1 VASAT
6 SPPKHSARP
15 APPRKR
21 RYRERSGLAAALDVV
36 GERWTLLI
44 VRELLRAPKRYGQ
57 LLDALPGIGT
67 NLLVNR
73 LRELEAAGV
82 LGRVLAPSPQSAV
95 VYELS
100 ERGRALQPTV
110 DALQAWG
117 DANSDSLNGRTE
129 TRPMRQGEARRQAPR
144 QQDHPPSV
152 AR

>member
-1 VASAT
+1 VARAT
-6 SPPKHSARP
+6 APPRHSARP

-44 VRELLRAPKRYGQ
+44 VRELLGSPRRYGQ
-57 LLDALPGIGT
+57 LLEALPGIGT

-73 LRELEAAGV
+73 LRDLEAAGV
-82 LGRVLAPSPQSAV
+82 IDRVLAPAPQSAV

-100 ERGRALQPTV
+100 DRGRALQPTV

-117 DANSDSLNGRTE
+117 EANCAAPDRRASADGGRALPRGDA
-129 TRPMRQGEARRQAPR
+129 A
-144 QQDHPPSV
+144 
-152 AR
+152 

>member
-1 VASAT
+1 VARAT
-6 SPPKHSARP
+6 TPPKHSARP

-21 RYRERSGLAAALDVV
+21 RYRERSGLAIALDVV

-44 VRELLRAPKRYGQ
+44 VRELLSAPRRYGQ

-82 LGRVLAPSPQSAV
+82 VDRALAPAPQSAV
-95 VYELS
+95 VYELTD
-100 ERGRALQPTV
+100 RGRALKPTV

-117 DANSDSLNGRTE
+117 EANSASPD
-129 TRPMRQGEARRQAPR
+129 PR
-144 QQDHPPSV
+144 MSGN
-152 AR
+152 